1 MAACADDQAR
11 ETASRAPLTLGNSA
25 ESDSSSSSPF
35 DSLFALAQDTYFA
48 GQFDS
53 VVVLLGQL
61 RARARSEAAVE
72 HEARALTWL
81 GLARWRQGELE
92 DAWQIGQAA
101 LALKLEHALTD
112 QLFRSYNAL
121 GLVAW
126 HQSRNDEAVRMFES
140 AAAAARREGN
150 RVAEATVYGN
160 LALVQTELGQFAEAQ
175 AGFESMR
182 AAMARLDSTRLEG
195 NALTNLGML
204 EIRLGNPNA
213 AVPLLREALDRFRRI
228 DYATGTQSALGQLG
242 TAYMALGDPARAL
255 AALDSAL
262 VVARLQGLQQELAS
276 LTEAMAE
283 IYRGA
288 GDFRRA
294 LELYERAKDI
304 NAKLSLDNETGI
316 DLRGEADIHVRLG
329 DLRSAETKAREALAV
344 HRGTGAPLEELRDL
358 VMLAEVVDRLG
369 RPGDARRLVDSAH
382 RKADVVG
389 ARVARVEVAL
399 AEARIADRHR
409 RSDDVLATIGRV
421 QADLSRGG
429 YQAEWEAQ
437 LLAARAHE
445 RLGQLDAAAAAG
457 RGAVGMVERVR
468 ANLGSGVQR
477 TAFVADKREVYA
489 QLVTILLRRGEVEEA
504 FEVADA
510 ARGRALLERLTATE
524 GKGAKGTP
532 DLEQG
537 EILLRQ
543 VDALVETIDNLEELT
558 PAGERSREDQQL
570 LASWY
575 ARLERARGQYEAM
588 LVRAEASQAG
598 GVAFL
603 GGSRVDAAAIRR
615 HLTPDQLVL
624 EYFVPHEGQVVL
636 FIVSAGGVRALETA
650 ITTANLTSRVR
661 VARDLV
667 ARSSGSP
674 DRLAQVLTG
683 LHDALIE
690 PALRSGLAG
699 GARELLVIPHD
710 VLTYLPFA
718 ALRDRTT
725 GRFLVERFV
734 LRVLPSAAA
743 LGALGARPA
752 ESDARGATAF
762 APFPIQLPATRAEV
776 RGITASGR
784 VRRLE
789 GRRASEG
796 ALRAALQRPQLVHVA
811 THGVMNA
818 MNPMFSRLELARASD
833 RAADDGR
840 LEIHELLGI
849 RIAAPLVFLSGC
861 ETALG
866 PARSTAFLPG
876 EDYATLAL
884 AFLHAGA
891 ENVIATLWP
900 VEDEAAAELTG
911 AFYRELAD
919 AGPAE
924 ALARAQRGML
934 SRERHS
940 APFFWAG
947 YQVAGLNRR

>member
-1 MAACADDQAR
+1 M
-11 ETASRAPLTLGNSA
+11 T
-25 ESDSSSSSPF
+25 
-35 DSLFALAQDTYFA
+35 
-48 GQFDS
+48 
-53 VVVLLGQL
+53 LLGQL
-61 RARARSEAAVE
+61 RARASDEGAVE

-81 GLARWRQGELE
+81 GLARWRQGDLD
-92 DAWQIGQAA
+92 DAWRISQTA
-101 LALKLEHALTD
+101 LALKQEHELTA

-140 AAAAARREGN
+140 AAAAARREGDSA
-150 RVAEATVYGN
+150 AEATVYGN

-175 AGFESMR
+175 AGFEAMR
-182 AAMARLDSTRLEG
+182 DAMARLDSTRLEG

-242 TAYMALGDPARAL
+242 TAYVALGDPARAF
-255 AALDSAL
+255 AVLDSAL
-262 VVARLQGLQQELAS
+262 VVARAQGLQQEEAS
-276 LTEAMAE
+276 LNEVMAE

-304 NAKLSLDNETGI
+304 NARLSLDYETGI
-316 DLRGEADIHVRLG
+316 DLRGEADIHARLG
-329 DLRSAETKAREALAV
+329 DLRSAETKAREALGV
-344 HRGTGAPLEELRDL
+344 HRGTGVPLEELRDL

-369 RPGDARRLVDSAH
+369 REGEARRLADTAH
-382 RKADVVG
+382 RMADVLG
-389 ARVARVEVAL
+389 ARIARVEVAL

-409 RSDDVLATIGRV
+409 RSDDVLAVISRV
-421 QADLSRGG
+421 QADLGRGG

-445 RLGQLDAAAAAG
+445 RLGQLDAAADAG
-457 RGAVGMVERVR
+457 RRAVGMVERVR
-468 ANLGSGVQR
+468 ANFGSGVQR

-489 QLVTILLRRGEVEEA
+489 QLVAILLRRGEIEEA

-510 ARGRALLERLTATE
+510 ARGRALLERLPAAE
-524 GKGAKGTP
+524 GGGADPTVV
-532 DLEQG
+532 LEQG

-543 VDALVETIDNLEELT
+543 VDALVESVDDLEDMM
-558 PAGERSREDQQL
+558 PAGERSLEDEEL

-575 ARLERARGQYEAM
+575 ARLEGARRQYEAV
-588 LVRAEASQAG
+588 LVRAEASQASAA
-598 GVAFL
+598 AFL
-603 GGSRVDAAAIRR
+603 GRSRVDAEAIRR

-636 FIVSAGGVRALETA
+636 FLVSAGGVHALETA
-650 ITTANLTSRVR
+650 ISTANLTSRVR

-667 ARSSGSP
+667 AQSDGSP
-674 DRLAQVLTG
+674 DRVAQVLTG

-699 GARELLVIPHD
+699 GARELIVIPHD

-725 GRFLVERFV
+725 ERFLVERFV

-743 LGALGARPA
+743 FAALSRRPA
-752 ESDARGATAF
+752 ERQTRGATAF
-762 APFPIQLPATRAEV
+762 APFPAQLPATRAEV
-776 RGITASGR
+776 RGIAAPGR

-796 ALRAALQRPQLVHVA
+796 ALRSALEEPRLVHVA
-811 THGVMNA
+811 THGAMNA
-818 MNPMFSRLELARASD
+818 MNPMFSRLELARVSD
-833 RAADDGR
+833 QSADDGR
-840 LEIHELLGI
+840 LEVHELLGL

-866 PARSTAFLPG
+866 PAGSTGFLPG

-884 AFLHAGA
+884 AFLYAGA

-900 VEDEAAAELTG
+900 VEDEAAAALTG

-919 AGPAE
+919 AQPAE
-924 ALARAQRGML
+924 ALARAQRGLL
-934 SRERHS
+934 SRQRHS

-947 YQVAGLNRR
+947 YQIAGLSRQ